1 MASQFWSRSQRRQIL
16 PNGGDD
22 GRLVRLALTLPLL
35 LLLLAVVALTLV
47 CGELLDRAVAGQ
59 PAALGAGT
67 IYLVAGTFL
76 FACAVVVVVQS
87 LRVAARVS
95 GPEHRLR
102 LAMQR
107 IRSGDVGFRVNLR
120 RGDLLG
126 ELAHECN
133 ALLDWLNKNP
143 PGAVRTGGDLVELPG
158 SSEEDLAADDAVAE
172 PRSAGVAP

>member
-1 MASQFWSRSQRRQIL
+1 M

-22 GRLVRLALTLPLL
+22 SRLVRMALALPLL
-35 LLLLAVVALTLV
+35 LLLLAVVALTMF
-47 CGELLDRAVAGQ
+47 CGELLERAATGQ
-59 PAALGAGT
+59 PAELGLGA
-67 IYLVAGTFL
+67 IYLLAGTFL
-76 FACAVVVVVQS
+76 FASAVMVAVQS

-126 ELAHECN
+126 ELAQECN
-133 ALLDWLNKNP
+133 ALLDWLNQNP
-143 PGAVRTGGDLVELPG
+143 PGAVRTGGDLVELPVPAAD
-158 SSEEDLAADDAVAE
+158 DLAADEAGAE
-172 PRSAGVAP
+172 SLESGVAP